1 MNRAREFERL
11 LVVGDERPL
20 AAAAAER
27 AGFTLVRRDP
37 QVVLCHGGDGTL
49 LRADRE
55 FRAVPKLPVRLAS
68 RGRLCPDHRLESRLA
83 ALAEGRLEREELS
96 RLELAVGTRRWQALN
111 DVVLRNESPATAV
124 RLRLA
129 ADGRD
134 QGEVCGDGVVFATP
148 FGSSGYFRSITR
160 GMVGDGFGVAFNNS
174 TEAREPLRLGGG
186 AAVEVEVTRGPAVLV
201 VDNDLR
207 ALPMRDGHRFRVA
220 LARERA
226 VVLGLDALRCQL
238 CRRADGASFN
248 PH

>member
-1 MNRAREFERL
+1 MTREFERL
-11 LVVGDERPL
+11 LVVGDDRAL

-55 FRAVPKLPVRLAS
+55 FPRVPKLPVRVAS
-68 RGRLCPDHRLESRLA
+68 RGRLCPDHRLEGRLV
-83 ALAEGRLEREELS
+83 ALAEGRLEREELP
-96 RLELAVGTRRWQALN
+96 RLELGVGSSRWLALN

-124 RLRLA
+124 RLRLSA
-129 ADGRD
+129 GGRE
-134 QGEVCGDGVVFATP
+134 QGEICGDGVVFATP

-160 GMVGDGFGVAFNNS
+160 GMVAQGFGVAFNNS
-174 TEAREPLRLGGG
+174 TEAREPLRLADGS
-186 AAVEVEVTRGPAVLV
+186 AVEVEVTRGPAVLV

-207 ALPMRDGHRFRVA
+207 ALPMRDGHRFRVS
-220 LARERA
+220 LSRERA
-226 VVLGLDALRCQL
+226 VILGLDALRCQV
-238 CRRADGASFN
+238 CRRSDGAPFN

>member
-55 FRAVPKLPVRLAS
+55 WRDVPKLPVRLAS
-68 RGRLCPDHRLESRLA
+68 RARLCPEHQLRARLA
-83 ALAEGRLEREELS
+83 ALAAGRLPEAELS
-96 RLELAVGTRRWQALN
+96 RLALRVGSRRWLALN
-111 DVVLRNESPATAV
+111 DVVLRNDSPATAV
-124 RLRLA
+124 RVRLSA
-129 ADGRD
+129 VE
-134 QGEVCGDGVVFATP
+134 GEVCGDGLVFATP

-160 GMVGDGFGVAFNNS
+160 AVVPEGFGVAFNNS
-174 TEAREPLRLGGG
+174 TEERGPLRLG
-186 AAVEVEVTRGPAVLV
+186 ADAVVEVEVTRGPAVLA

-207 ALPMRDGHRFRVA
+207 SLPMRDGHRFQVG
-220 LARERA
+220 LAPERA
-226 VVLGLDALRCQL
+226 IVLGLDALRCQR
-238 CRRADGASFN
+238 CRRSDGEPFN